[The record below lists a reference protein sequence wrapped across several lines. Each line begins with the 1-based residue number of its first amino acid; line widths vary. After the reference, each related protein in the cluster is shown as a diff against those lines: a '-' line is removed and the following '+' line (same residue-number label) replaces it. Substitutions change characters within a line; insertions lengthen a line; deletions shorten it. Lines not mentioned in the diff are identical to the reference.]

1 MFEQRTE
8 EGQEQVIVREVSDE
22 GRDGEAPRHRDGFR
36 CYSLEVLLQL
46 ED

>member
-8 EGQEQVIVREVSDE
+8 EGRDQPIVSEGSDD
-22 GRDGEAPRHRDGFR
+22 GRDVEAPRWTDGFR
-36 CYSLEVLLQL
+36 CYSLEVLLLL

>member
-8 EGQEQVIVREVSDE
+8 EGREQPILAEGSDE
-22 GRDGEAPRHRDGFR
+22 GRDVEAARRTDGFR
-36 CYSLEVLLQL
+36 CYSLEVLLTL

>member
-8 EGQEQVIVREVSDE
+8 EGREQPVASEGADEVRIA
-22 GRDGEAPRHRDGFR
+22 EAPPRTDGFR
-36 CYSLEVLLQL
+36 CYSLELLLQL